1 MRFTEGYLPPRDR
14 RRVPV
19 GYFSFRS
26 RSSPSSAQLQS
37 TGEITPRTQKVIWLL
52 GGYRRGRVPRLG
64 IVGTRT
70 DLRNWDRVADGKA
83 VGVDKDFFHQ
93 QSQNLLAFAHI

>member
-1 MRFTEGYLPPRDR
+1 MRLTQGNLPPREER
-14 RRVPV
+14 GLFV
-19 GYFSFRS
+19 GNFSFKS
-26 RSSPSSAQLQS
+26 RSSPSNAQFESA
-37 TGEITPRTQKVIWLL
+37 GEITPRTQKVIWLL